1 MTVWKWKKTCL
12 ILPAFS
18 LALLL
23 LPACGETQRPPVSP
37 TTPLAA
43 QSPTLALPDNVTPPI
58 VTIRQE
64 LEEQRDMLRALV
76 EAERWR
82 GKDVSQ
88 AELWLNEAEDAL
100 QADDLALA
108 RENLREAGQVLGV
121 KLP

>member
-1 MTVWKWKKTCL
+1 MTVWKRGKTCL
-12 ILPAFS
+12 ILPAFL

-37 TTPLAA
+37 TMPLAA
-43 QSPTLALPDNVTPPI
+43 QSPTPSLPNDVTPPI

-88 AELWLNEAEDAL
+88 AELWLDEAEDAL
-100 QADDLALA
+100 QADDLARA
-108 RENLREAGQVLGV
+108 REKLREVGRVLWV